1 MVALKWDQEGER
13 HYETGVDRGVLF
25 PMGPTGYEV
34 GVPWNGLTNIS
45 ENPSGAEPT
54 PLYADNIKYLNLIS
68 AEEFA
73 ATVEAYTYPDEFA
86 ECDGTAEL
94 VPGVYIGQQDR
105 KKFGLSYRT
114 LVGNDSL
121 GTQYG
126 EKIHLIYGC
135 QAAPSSKAYATVN
148 DSPDAVTFSWE
159 VTTTAIEVGSEDFK
173 PTATVVIDSRKV
185 SAQAF
190 AALKAVLYGSEAEE
204 PRMPTPAEVG
214 ALVGTPVGP

>member
-25 PMGPTGYEV
+25 PMGSAGYEV

-73 ATVEAYTYPDEFA
+73 ATLEAYTYPDEFA

-94 VPGVYIGQQDR
+94 VPGVYIGQQSR

-114 LVGNDSL
+114 LVGNDTL

-126 EKIHLIYGC
+126 EKIHLVYGC

-148 DSPDAVTFSWE
+148 DSPDAVTLSWE
-159 VTTTAIEVGSEDFK
+159 VTTTAIEVGGEDFK

-190 AALKAVLYGSEAEE
+190 AALKTVLYGSEAEE

-214 ALVGTPVGP
+214 ALVGTPSGP